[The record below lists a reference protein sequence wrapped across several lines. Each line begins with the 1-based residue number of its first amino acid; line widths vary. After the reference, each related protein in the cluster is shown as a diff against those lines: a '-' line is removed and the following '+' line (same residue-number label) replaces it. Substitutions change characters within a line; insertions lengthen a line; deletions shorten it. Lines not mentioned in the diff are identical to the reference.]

1 MLAILPTSVI
11 RNIKGNHRFVLWY
24 FKKSSSAKKGPLK
37 WYLGNIGEPFSEA
50 CTLHLQRVH
59 SLKEKS
65 IIFENQSFTI
75 RSKIS

>member
-11 RNIKGNHRFVLWY
+11 RNIKGNHRFVLW
-24 FKKSSSAKKGPLK
+24 KSSCAKKGPLK

-59 SLKEKS
+59 TSAAKSALFEREKYN
-65 IIFENQSFTI
+65 I
-75 RSKIS
+75 